1 MHAMPHHVRAG
12 AITMKAMTRY
22 TYGAPDELELR
33 DIDRPTI
40 GDDDVLVR
48 VHAAGV
54 DPGVWHLV
62 TGVPYLLRLAGFGL
76 RRPKN
81 PVPGMDVAG
90 RVEAVGADVT
100 TFRPGDEVFGT
111 CDGAYAEYARARQ
124 DRLAAKP
131 ASLTF
136 AQAATVPGSAC
147 AALQG
152 LRDTGKLQAGQRVL
166 VTGAGGGVGTFA
178 VQLAKAFGA
187 HVTGVCRTGKTDL
200 VRSIGADDVVDHTR
214 EDFTDR
220 VGHYDLIL
228 DTTGTHTLARLR
240 RALTPRGT
248 LVMIGGAEGGRWLH
262 GTDRLVRAM
271 LLSPFVGQHLRG
283 VLTTA
288 PAEDLHILTELIDA
302 GTVTP
307 ILDSTYP
314 LGEVPDAIRR
324 LRSGLPAGKIAITI

>member
-1 MHAMPHHVRAG
+1 MPHHVRTEAT
-12 AITMKAMTRY
+12 TMKAITRY
-22 TYGAPDELELR
+22 AYCAPDKLELR
-33 DIDRPTI
+33 DIDKPII

-54 DPGVWHLV
+54 DPGVWHLI
-62 TGVPYLLRLAGFGL
+62 TGLPYLLRLGFGL

-81 PVPGMDVAG
+81 PVLGMDVAG
-90 RVEAVGADVT
+90 RVEAVGANVT
-100 TFRPGDEVFGT
+100 SFRPGDEVFGT
-111 CDGAYAEYARARQ
+111 CDGAYAEYARARH
-124 DRLAAKP
+124 DRLATKP
-131 ASLTF
+131 AGITF

-152 LRDTGKLQAGQRVL
+152 LRDAGKLQAGQHVL

-187 HVTGVCRTGKTDL
+187 HVTGVCRTSKTDL
-200 VRSIGADDVVDHTR
+200 VRSIGADDVIDYTR
-214 EDFTDR
+214 EDFTDQ

-228 DTTGTHTLARLR
+228 DTISNDTLTRLR

-248 LVMIGGAEGGRWLH
+248 LVMVGGAEGGRWLH
-262 GTDRLVRAM
+262 GTDRLIRAM

-283 VLTTA
+283 VLTTT
-288 PAEDLHILTELIDA
+288 PAEDLQTLTDLIDA

-307 ILDSTYP
+307 ILDSTYR
-314 LGEVPDAIRR
+314 LGQVPDAIRH
-324 LRSGLPAGKIAITI
+324 LKSGLPAGKIAVTI